1 MNNKEIINKIIST
14 AKLSDSDILQSKG
27 RIYTFLN
34 PVSYLE
40 AVKSKELFSNFDGIF
55 VDGSILVLAIRLLYG
70 KNIIRRH

>member
-34 PVSYLE
+34 PGFILRSCK
-40 AVKSKELFSNFDGIF
+40 VKRVI
-55 VDGSILVLAIRLLYG
+55 
-70 KNIIRRH
+70 

>member
-40 AVKSKELFSNFDGIF
+40 AVKSKELFMRIS
-55 VDGSILVLAIRLLYG
+55 S
-70 KNIIRRH
+70 